1 MKLLIG
7 MWLIVCALAAAGCG
21 HVERYIVIQT
31 DPPGAPAWVDEEY
44 VGLTPATC
52 EFQHYGRRRIRV
64 GPIREAAAQE
74 EPAGTLAEAPA
85 TEGGHPALPD
95 DSGPILFEATERM
108 FVTKVPWYQVFPVD
122 FLYEV
127 LLPTRRVDRHE
138 VTISLRPV
146 SAWPAE
152 SDQEAAEALVE
163 EADAF
168 RQRAVA
174 PALESEE

>member
-1 MKLLIG
+1 MKLLMG
-7 MWLIVCALAAAGCG
+7 MGLVVCALAAMGCG
-21 HVERYIVIQT
+21 HVERYILLQT

-44 VGLTPATC
+44 VGLTPVKY

-64 GPIREAAAQE
+64 GPVREE
-74 EPAGTLAEAPA
+74 LGEGPADTVAETPV
-85 TEGGHPALPD
+85 TEDGQPVPPD
-95 DSGPILFEATERM
+95 DSGQLLFEATERM
-108 FVTKVPWYQVFPVD
+108 YVTEVPSYQVFPID
-122 FLYEV
+122 FFYEV
-127 LLPTRRVDRHE
+127 LLPTKRVDRHE

-152 SDQEAAEALVE
+152 SGQEAAEALVE

-168 RQRAVA
+168 RQRALA